1 MAKTHTRL
9 KAEEFYIENLE
20 ITLKE
25 VAEHFKVT
33 EKTIGNWA
41 KADNWEQKRLN
52 FHASPTAI
60 KQKLQQEAL
69 RVANGE
75 PATFN
80 ADAVN
85 KLMAAID
92 RLNKQADPIVIHK
105 ILKELD
111 FFIAEQDPQFA
122 KECTKYHK
130 LFLQLKINNIDK
142 Q

>member
-1 MAKTHTRL
+1 MAKTQTRI
-9 KAEEFYIENLE
+9 KAEEFYIENLDL
-20 ITLKE
+20 TLKE

-41 KADNWEQKRLN
+41 KADNWEAKRLN
-52 FHASPTAI
+52 FHASPTVI
-60 KQKLQQEAL
+60 KQRLQQEAL
-69 RVANGE
+69 RVSNGE

-105 ILKELD
+105 MLKELD
-111 FFIAEQDPQFA
+111 FFIAEQNPQFA
-122 KECTKYHK
+122 KEVVKYHK
-130 LFLQLKINNIDK
+130 QFLQSKINGK
-142 Q
+142 